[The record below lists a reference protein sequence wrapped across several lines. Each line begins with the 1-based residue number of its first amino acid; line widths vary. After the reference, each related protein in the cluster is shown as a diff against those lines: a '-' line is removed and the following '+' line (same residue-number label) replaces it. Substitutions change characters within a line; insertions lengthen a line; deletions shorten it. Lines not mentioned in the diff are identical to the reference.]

1 LGENKIYDTSV
12 IVELVKK
19 RTVQRVPYVSIIT
32 VIEYPPALEYAKTV
46 LYPTRL
52 EYLIAVKWQSEL
64 RARGIP
70 LPATDLIIAAQAVN
84 RNLVLVT
91 RDKHFK
97 LLKETVARDL
107 ELETE
112 S

>member
-1 LGENKIYDTSV
+1 M
-12 IVELVKK
+12 
-19 RTVQRVPYVSIIT
+19 SIIT
-32 VIEYPPALEYAKTV
+32 VVEYPPALEYAEVV

-70 LPATDLIIAAQAVN
+70 LPATDLIIATQAVN
-84 RNLVLVT
+84 RNLVLVA

-97 LLKETVARDL
+97 ILKETIARDL
-107 ELETE
+107 ELD
-112 S
+112 

>member
-1 LGENKIYDTSV
+1 MGESKIYDTSM
-12 IVELVKK
+12 IIELVKN
-19 RTVQRVPYVSIIT
+19 RVVRRVPYVSIIT
-32 VIEYPPALEYAKTV
+32 VIEYPPALEYAETV

-64 RARGIP
+64 RVQGIP

-97 LLKETVARDL
+97 ILKEAVARDL
-107 ELETE
+107 ELEIV
-112 S
+112 

>member
-1 LGENKIYDTSV
+1 MSL
-12 IVELVKK
+12 
-19 RTVQRVPYVSIIT
+19 IT
-32 VIEYPPALEYAKTV
+32 VIEYPPVLEYAEIV

-52 EYLIAVKWQSEL
+52 EYFIAVKWQSEL

-70 LPATDLIIAAQAVN
+70 LPATDLIIAAQVVN

-97 LLKETVARDL
+97 ILKETVARDL
-107 ELETE
+107 ELEIV
-112 S
+112 